1 MPNKK
6 KECDSDKILNPIT
19 NRCVNRNG
27 KIGKTL
33 LSKKP
38 PKKTKKECDP
48 DKIINPIT
56 NRCVKK
62 DGKIGKAILA
72 KKMKEQA
79 KNIKAPKKE
88 VDEKK
93 TKKIDKP
100 PKTPKQP
107 KIDKPRFKLDINIPI
122 DHSLNR
128 EQVKKYINAC
138 DLEVRPIIKKIFNNT
153 VHISFEEF
161 IKNLN
166 KNIKDLLNLTNKSKK
181 IFFYI
186 NEFFKE
192 KSNYWV
198 YKYVKNYIKYNNPD
212 YNIFVIDNLNKNK
225 NGDYIVFVDDCIYS
239 GNQLASELSEIKN
252 KHLLQLNYY
261 ILAPY
266 ISENGRSNI
275 EERMDR
281 NKDFNKSNSE
291 LIFSAYSNDIPLIDD
306 YLTDSDFT
314 ILYKYLEYF
323 MMEESIEGKY
333 LIYFDHKL
341 ADNISTITPIYS
353 GYVMNKHNL
362 VELVE
367 DDYYSTE
374 FYDLSDDEKL
384 EQFEIIP
391 VINNCNN
398 KINFD
403 FLHPVCPY
411 TPYKKKFNKYI
422 AKTKDEIVKYRSEE
436 EKPKQKAVKLSL

>member
-19 NRCVNRNG
+19 NRCVKKDG
-27 KIGKTL
+27 KIGKTI
-33 LSKKP
+33 LSKT
-38 PKKTKKECDP
+38 TKKECDS

-72 KKMKEQA
+72 KI
-79 KNIKAPKKE
+79 IKSQKTSKKS
-88 VDEKK
+88 KK
-93 TKKIDKP
+93 
-100 PKTPKQP
+100 P

-138 DLEVRPIIKKIFNNT
+138 DLEVRSVIKKIFNNT

-166 KNIKDLLNLTNKSKK
+166 KNIKDLLDITSESKK
-181 IFFYI
+181 IYFYI

-212 YNIFVIDNLNKNK
+212 YNVFVIDNLNKNK
-225 NGDYIVFVDDCIYS
+225 NGDYIVFVDDCIYT
-239 GNQLASELSEIKN
+239 GNQLAYELSEITN
-252 KHLLQLNYY
+252 KKLVQLNYY
-261 ILAPY
+261 ILSPY
-266 ISENGRSNI
+266 ISKNGKSNI

-281 NKDFNKSNSE
+281 NKEFNKSNSE
-291 LIFSAYSNDIPLIDD
+291 LIFSTYSNDIPLIDD
-306 YLTDSDFT
+306 YLSDSDFT

-367 DDYYSTE
+367 DDYYSVE
-374 FYDLSDDEKL
+374 FNDLSDDEKL
-384 EQFEIIP
+384 KRFEIIP

-398 KINFD
+398 NINYD

-422 AKTKDEIVKYRSEE
+422 AKTKNEIIKYRSDED
-436 EKPKQKAVKLSL
+436 KPKPNKQKVLKLSL